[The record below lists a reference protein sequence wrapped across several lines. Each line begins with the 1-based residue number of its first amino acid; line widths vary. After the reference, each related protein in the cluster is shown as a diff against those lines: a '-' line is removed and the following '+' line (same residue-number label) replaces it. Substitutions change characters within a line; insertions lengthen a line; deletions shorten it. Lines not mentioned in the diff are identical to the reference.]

1 MTAERDPAGADAG
14 AAAALFAV
22 DPAGLGGL
30 CVRAPFGP
38 AREIF
43 LNRLKGL
50 LPEAIPVRRL
60 PPGID
65 DERLLGGL
73 DLAASLAAGR
83 PLAARGL
90 LSEVDGGV
98 LLVPMAERLEPGLA
112 GRLAAALDLQA
123 CVVARDGFFS
133 SRPARFGLI
142 LLDEGASPEE
152 RAPPALKDRV
162 AFVLEADVLEAA
174 AGAPPLLGPDDLVRA
189 RALLPEVRAPDSLIE
204 ALCVAAVRL
213 GLLSLRAPSFALRA
227 ACAHAALHGRRLVAP
242 EDAVA
247 AVRLVLAAHAGVE
260 LAAAAEPPAPPG
272 PEETE
277 ASPPTEA
284 PAEGQASPPPEAGD
298 PPGPSSLEPQADLL
312 VEAVRAAAPEG
323 VLELAAANRLR
334 GAGARG
340 RGAGPRAASR
350 TRGRPAGS
358 RPGPLARGAR
368 LDLVATLKAA
378 APLQKLRGGGG
389 LGPLRVL
396 KQDFRIRRYLARPE
410 TTAVFAVDASGSS
423 ALQRLGEVKGA
434 VERLL
439 AEAYVSR
446 TRVALVAFRDRGSSV
461 LLAPTRSLTRAKRS
475 LAELPGG
482 GGTPLGAG
490 IAAALEIAVEERAR
504 ARTPMIVVLTDG
516 RANVS
521 RDGGLG
527 RAAAEADAL
536 AAARLVAASGVEC
549 VYVDTS
555 PRPGPDADRFARA
568 MGARYAALPFADAA
582 QISRMVT
589 KLRREGP

>member
-1 MTAERDPAGADAG
+1 
-14 AAAALFAV
+14 
-22 DPAGLGGL
+22 
-30 CVRAPFGP
+30 
-38 AREIF
+38 
-43 LNRLKGL
+43 
-50 LPEAIPVRRL
+50 
-60 PPGID
+60 
-65 DERLLGGL
+65 
-73 DLAASLAAGR
+73 
-83 PLAARGL
+83 
-90 LSEVDGGV
+90 
-98 LLVPMAERLEPGLA
+98 
-112 GRLAAALDLQA
+112 
-123 CVVARDGFFS
+123 
-133 SRPARFGLI
+133 
-142 LLDEGASPEE
+142 
-152 RAPPALKDRV
+152 
-162 AFVLEADVLEAA
+162 
-174 AGAPPLLGPDDLVRA
+174 
-189 RALLPEVRAPDSLIE
+189 
-204 ALCVAAVRL
+204 
-213 GLLSLRAPSFALRA
+213 
-227 ACAHAALHGRRLVAP
+227 
-242 EDAVA
+242 
-247 AVRLVLAAHAGVE
+247 
-260 LAAAAEPPAPPG
+260 
-272 PEETE
+272 
-277 ASPPTEA
+277 
-284 PAEGQASPPPEAGD
+284 
-298 PPGPSSLEPQADLL
+298 
-312 VEAVRAAAPEG
+312 
-323 VLELAAANRLR
+323 
-334 GAGARG
+334 
-340 RGAGPRAASR
+340 
-350 TRGRPAGS
+350 
-358 RPGPLARGAR
+358 
-368 LDLVATLKAA
+368 
-378 APLQKLRGGGG
+378 
-389 LGPLRVL
+389 LRVL